1 MLWLMTPPD
10 PPPSPPRGLGARW
23 RQVQRL
29 PLTLILTSLLAG
41 LGIVQLSFQ
50 LGNLAY
56 RTATWTRET
65 RQTQARI
72 RGLERDLRL
81 LRDAEQAAQDPAYL
95 EVLARCQGFVGE
107 NEEVVVA
114 PGAPETPGELQ
125 NCMTLRLP

>member
-1 MLWLMTPPD
+1 MTPPD

-41 LGIVQLSFQ
+41 LGIVQLTFQ
-50 LGNLAY
+50 LGNLGY
-56 RTATWTRET
+56 RTASWTRET
-65 RQTQARI
+65 HQTQARI
-72 RGLERDLRL
+72 RDLERDLRL
-81 LRDAEQAAQDPAYL
+81 LRDAEREAQDPAYL

-114 PGAPETPGELQ
+114 PGAPETPGEICVTQ
-125 NCMTLRLP
+125 RLP

>member
-1 MLWLMTPPD
+1 MTPPD

-81 LRDAEQAAQDPAYL
+81 LRDAERAAQDPAYL

>member
-1 MLWLMTPPD
+1 MLWAMTPPD
-10 PPPSPPRGLGARW
+10 PPSPPTRGPGARW

-29 PLTLILTSLLAG
+29 PLTLMLTSLLAG

-56 RTATWTRET
+56 RTLSWARET
-65 RQTQARI
+65 QGTQARI

-81 LRDAEQAAQDPAYL
+81 LRDAERAAQDPAYL

-107 NEEVVVA
+107 QEEVVVA
-114 PGAPETPGELQ
+114 PGAPETPGE
-125 NCMTLRLP
+125 NCVTLRLP